1 MRRDGVLLGLFAALF
16 VASAGVHADDIPATN
31 PAAAAPPAGVL
42 AGIPLDTLRATRERP
57 LFVPSR
63 RPPEAPPQPVA
74 IEPLAPPP
82 PPAAAQAPPP
92 RFTLLGIIRSP
103 RQGGAAVVLDDADHT
118 SFNLKPGDDRR
129 GWVVKSI
136 DGNVVTL
143 RNGERTLALTYPE
156 APQSQPGMAPGA
168 AGAAA
173 QDDQ

>member
-1 MRRDGVLLGLFAALF
+1 MRRKGVLPGLTAILL
-16 VASAGVHADDIPATN
+16 VASAGVYADDL
-31 PAAAAPPAGVL
+31 PAADPAVAPQAGVL

-74 IEPLAPPP
+74 VEPLAPPP
-82 PPAAAQAPPP
+82 PPVAVQDPPP

-103 RQGGAAVVLDDADHT
+103 RQGGAAVVLDDTDHT
-118 SFNLKPGDDRR
+118 SFNLKLGDDRR

-136 DGNVVTL
+136 DGTVVTL

-156 APQSQPGMAPGA
+156 PQSQPGMAPGA
-168 AGAAA
+168 PGGAAA